1 MLKNIGNM
9 YIIYAWRVLPQ
20 LNRLKN
26 NQINKQKIKKV
37 LRRIKNKKT
46 KNNCKLKK
54 KNKIFNKNK
63 MNH

>member
-1 MLKNIGNM
+1 M

-20 LNRLKN
+20 LNQLKN
-26 NQINKQKIKKV
+26 NQINKQKIKKIP
-37 LRRIKNKKT
+37 RRIKNKKT

-54 KNKIFNKNK
+54 NNKIFNKNK